1 MFEQLTPIQARRN
14 VLADHVYD
22 SVCEHIIAGKL
33 APGERLREAQV
44 AEALGVSRTP
54 VREAFARLER
64 QNLLTKEA
72 SGAYYVSRWDRQMLW
87 EVATLRAA
95 LEGLGMRLACQH
107 FSPEDYAR
115 LEEVIAQM
123 DAAHQ
128 RGDDDRLIALDIAF
142 HQILWARTG
151 HSLLQQALEEMKAQ
165 VLYFMYNTRPGDE
178 QDYPSSHRELVEIM
192 KSGNTERASE
202 VIQEHIHLTAERAIQ
217 RLGENPAAANQNP
230 NSIKE

>member
-1 MFEQLTPIQARRN
+1 MFETLTPIQTKRN
-14 VLADHVYD
+14 VLADHVYEAL
-22 SVCEHIIAGKL
+22 CGHIIDGKL
-33 APGERLREAQV
+33 VPGERLREAQV

-87 EVATLRAA
+87 EVATLRAV

-115 LEEVIAQM
+115 LDEVIAQM
-123 DAAHQ
+123 DAAH
-128 RGDDDRLIALDIAF
+128 RHGDDDRLIALDIEF
-142 HQILWARTG
+142 HQQLWARSQHT
-151 HSLLQQALEEMKAQ
+151 LLQQSLEEMKAQ

-178 QDYPSSHRELVEIM
+178 QDYPSSHRQLVDIM
-192 KSGNTERASE
+192 KSGDVDLASQT
-202 VIQEHIHLTAERAIQ
+202 IQEHIRATAQRAMRRIET
-217 RLGENPAAANQNP
+217 GENPLP
-230 NSIKE
+230 DPTE